1 MLYVWLTIGGILVL
15 GVILEA
21 LDDLLYERPRLRER
35 RRWVKTRWYQRR

>member
-15 GVILEA
+15 GVILAA

-35 RRWVKTRWYQRR
+35 RRWVSTRWYQRR